1 MSALFR
7 SLALLCGLTL
17 AAGESIPAQI
27 DIDATKPGLAIPADF
42 LGISYEKNALVEP
55 HFKAENTVFVNL
67 HRNLGAGTLRLGGN
81 KVELTRWQAD
91 ASASLDKATGLAVI
105 GRTTLDNFYGFLKA
119 TEWKCLH
126 GINLAGNQPDS
137 SAEEAAYA
145 LKVGGTSIL
154 AIELGNEP
162 NLYTNHD
169 LRKKGYDC
177 PTYLPEAAAAIK
189 VIRARNPGIILAGPA
204 TARRPDHWFEDAVAG
219 LKGQLQIGTSHLYAL
234 SGGSTNPKS
243 ANFPSIENLLLP
255 ATMAKDVT
263 MVDEHLAAAK
273 AAGMRYRLAEFNS
286 VSNGGRTGVS
296 DTFVSALWATDF
308 LFSVAAHGADGVN
321 FHCTLKPGSYSPMST
336 VKGETRYTVHPLY
349 YAMLL
354 FHDAG
359 QGRLLPTKVKSTAN
373 LVAHATLDDSG
384 KVRVVLVN
392 KDLTQDVVATVQ
404 VGTRFRAGS
413 VHRLTAPQ
421 ASSKDGVTYAN
432 TVVAADGRWQRTLA
446 TEKAVAVQ
454 NGRAVVS
461 LPPAS
466 ALVLTLTE

>member
-27 DIDATKPGLAIPADF
+27 DVDATNPGLAIPADF

-137 SAEEAAYA
+137 SADEVAYA

-255 ATMAKDVT
+255 ATTAKDVT

-321 FHCTLKPGSYSPMST
+321 FHCNLKPGSYSPIST

-359 QGRLLPTKVKSTAN
+359 QGRLLPTKVQSTAN

-392 KDLTQDVVATVQ
+392 KDLTQEVVATVQ

-446 TEKAVAVQ
+446 TEKAVAVH

-461 LPPAS
+461 LPAAS
-466 ALVLTLTE
+466 ALVLTITE

>member
-137 SAEEAAYA
+137 SAGEAAYA

-321 FHCTLKPGSYSPMST
+321 FHCNLKPGSYSPMST

-359 QGRLLPTKVKSTAN
+359 QGRLLPTKVQSTAN

-392 KDLTQDVVATVQ
+392 KDLTQDVMATVQ

>member
-137 SAEEAAYA
+137 SADEAAYA

-321 FHCTLKPGSYSPMST
+321 FHCNLKPGSYSPMST

-359 QGRLLPTKVKSTAN
+359 QGRLLPTKVQSTAN

-392 KDLTQDVVATVQ
+392 KDLTQDVMATVQ